1 MCSMIQ
7 ARSRDRQ
14 ASCAE
19 TIRPIRYGRS
29 TVGEICAAGRK
40 ASMSDGK
47 THKKIAMASG
57 GVAALL
63 TTNEKE
69 PWKLV
74 AEMLGGVL
82 GGLVGGKLPDIIEP
96 AVHSWHRNVA
106 HSFTTAAAVVS
117 TAANGVQSWHASCR
131 AKADAWAQRRRDPKL
146 TPADRA
152 LALLAELV
160 WRIAAG
166 IPIGAAAGYVSHLV
180 LDAGTPRGIPL
191 LARGF

>member
-1 MCSMIQ
+1 
-7 ARSRDRQ
+7 
-14 ASCAE
+14 
-19 TIRPIRYGRS
+19 
-29 TVGEICAAGRK
+29 
-40 ASMSDGK
+40 MSDGK

-57 GVAALL
+57 GVAAFLA
-63 TTNEKE
+63 TDEKE

-74 AEMLGGVL
+74 AETLGGVL

-106 HSFTTAAAVVS
+106 HSVTVGTAVIGAAAKS
-117 TAANGVQSWHASCR
+117 VQSWHASCR
-131 AKADAWAQRRRDPKL
+131 AKADAWAQRRLDTNL

-152 LALLAELV
+152 FALLAELA

-166 IPIGAAAGYVSHLV
+166 IPIGAAAGYISHLV

-191 LARGF
+191 IARGF